1 MFIVYQG
8 GSGEVTQRLIEP
20 TGLVRIAGRTMLEAW
35 CTLRGES
42 RTFRFDRI
50 IDVKRL
56 QE

>member
-1 MFIVYQG
+1 
-8 GSGEVTQRLIEP
+8 
-20 TGLVRIAGRTMLEAW
+20 MLEAW